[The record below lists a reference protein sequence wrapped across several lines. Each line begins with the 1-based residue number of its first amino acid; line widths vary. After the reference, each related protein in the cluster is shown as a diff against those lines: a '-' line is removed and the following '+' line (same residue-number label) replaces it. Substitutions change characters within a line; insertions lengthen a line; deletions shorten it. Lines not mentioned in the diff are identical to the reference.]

1 MNKVKPD
8 ILHISGNKK
17 TKMRSSDQLTERQ
30 LEQGN
35 SVTIIWIVDDML
47 FEILYKSGKETTM
60 YRKLNLP
67 ITKITK
73 NST

>member
-8 ILHISGNKK
+8 ILYISGNKK
-17 TKMRSSDQLTERQ
+17 PKMRSSDQLTERQ
-30 LEQGN
+30 LEEGN
-35 SVTIIWIVDDML
+35 SVTIIWIVDVML
-47 FEILYKSGKETTM
+47 FEILYKSGKESTM